1 MGSGSHAFAQLHDAA
16 LHHHAAG
23 GAAGP
28 GRTLAEDSADTIAA
42 TKAVPGKATSGHAPM
57 TTRPASRCEG
67 LSAGRRVTS
76 GAPEPHVDSI
86 IVGHAVIHSGKTGKE
101 WGGAAHA
108 LKDQTGKEAG

>member
-42 TKAVPGKATSGHAPM
+42 AKAGTGKATSGHAPM
-57 TTRPASRCEG
+57 TTRPASTCAA
-67 LSAGRRVTS
+67 LSDGRRVTS
-76 GAPEPHVDSI
+76 DGPEPEVEI
-86 IVGHAVIHSGKTGKE
+86 ILVGPAVTLSV
-101 WGGAAHA
+101 
-108 LKDQTGKEAG
+108 QRSEASQVGTVRVR

>member
-42 TKAVPGKATSGHAPM
+42 TKAGTGKATSGHAPL
-57 TTRPASRCEG
+57 TTRPANPCEA
-67 LSAGRRVTS
+67 LSDRRPVTS
-76 GAPEPHVDSI
+76 HAPEPDVEI
-86 IVGHAVIHSGKTGKE
+86 ILVGPSWTLSAQCGTGRE
-101 WGGAAHA
+101 G
-108 LKDQTGKEAG
+108 QT